1 MSPRNE
7 EQNEM
12 IKDERRE
19 QILSAALKAFA
30 TRGFA
35 ATKISDIVA
44 RAGMSHGLVYHYFK
58 SKEEIFY
65 ALLQRAMETSS
76 QSVVAVENLPIP
88 PIEKVRQTARYILGG
103 IESYADSAYYFMI
116 VMHASVMENTD
127 ERHRALIASS
137 NISIQAMERIMKA
150 GQEAGE
156 IVDGNTLDMS
166 IAFFAAIQ
174 GLALYK
180 LSVENF
186 RMPDAE
192 LLVNMVKK

>member
-137 NISIQAMERIMKA
+137 NISIQAMERIMRA